1 VSEEHQGSGQP
12 PKTDIH
18 LASSKRPSASPR
30 PSSGPGP
37 SADAGSGRD
46 PQSTPAIDEST
57 LDAQTQKAL
66 AFVRTLVKA
75 MQMSVEV
82 NLAPDDGEGSPDEIR
97 IELEGPDAGR
107 IIGKK
112 GNVLD
117 AIQYLTARVVVR
129 PGESRRHIIVD
140 AEGYRARHE
149 DQLAQMARRLAQR
162 VATEGKVITFDPMS
176 ARERRIVHM
185 ALREIQGVR
194 TESMGE
200 EPQRRVQII
209 PNKTAREAT

>member
-1 VSEEHQGSGQP
+1 VSEQEESNHDNGER
-12 PKTDIH
+12 
-18 LASSKRPSASPR
+18 SSEA
-30 PSSGPGP
+30 
-37 SADAGSGRD
+37 AV
-46 PQSTPAIDEST
+46 DEST
-57 LDAQTQKAL
+57 LDERTRKAL
-66 AFVRTLVKA
+66 RFVRTLMEK
-75 MQMSVEV
+75 MQMTVEV
-82 NLAPDDGEGSPDEIR
+82 NIAPNDGEGSPDEIR
-97 IELEGPDAGR
+97 IEIEGPDAGR
-107 IIGKK
+107 TIGKK

-129 PGESRRHIIVD
+129 PGDARRHVIVD

-149 DQLAQMARRLAQR
+149 DQLAQMARGLAQR

-185 ALREIQGVR
+185 ALKDMKGVR

-209 PNKTAREAT
+209 PDK

>member
-1 VSEEHQGSGQP
+1 VSEQHETGQP
-12 PKTDIH
+12 AAEASLEREPK
-18 LASSKRPSASPR
+18 RE
-30 PSSGPGP
+30 
-37 SADAGSGRD
+37 
-46 PQSTPAIDEST
+46 IDETT

-66 AFVRTLVKA
+66 AFVRMLTQK
-75 MQMSVEV
+75 MEMTVEV
-82 NLAPDDGEGSPDEIR
+82 NLAPDDGEGSADEIR
-97 IELEGPDAGR
+97 IEIEGPDAGR

-117 AIQYLTARVVVR
+117 ALQYLTARVVVR
-129 PGESRRHIIVD
+129 PGSARRHVIVD

-176 ARERRIVHM
+176 PRERRIVHM
-185 ALREIQGVR
+185 ALRDIKGVR

-209 PNKTAREAT
+209 PEKAASGSPPA

>member
-1 VSEEHQGSGQP
+1 MSEQHETGQP
-12 PKTDIH
+12 AAEASLEREPK
-18 LASSKRPSASPR
+18 RE
-30 PSSGPGP
+30 
-37 SADAGSGRD
+37 
-46 PQSTPAIDEST
+46 IDETT

-66 AFVRTLVKA
+66 AFVRMLTQK
-75 MQMSVEV
+75 MEMTVEV
-82 NLAPDDGEGSPDEIR
+82 NLAPDDGEGSADEIR
-97 IELEGPDAGR
+97 IEIEGPDAGR

-117 AIQYLTARVVVR
+117 ALQYLTARVVVR
-129 PGESRRHIIVD
+129 PGSARRHVIVD

-176 ARERRIVHM
+176 PRERRIVHM
-185 ALREIQGVR
+185 ALRDIKGVR

-209 PNKTAREAT
+209 PEKAASGSPPA

>member
-1 VSEEHQGSGQP
+1 VSEERGQNRQPKP
-12 PKTDIH
+12 P
-18 LASSKRPSASPR
+18 ASEDDGTSPPLPERGRNLDGTSPPLPERGRNREERSSLPAVDEASL
-30 PSSGPGP
+30 
-37 SADAGSGRD
+37 D
-46 PQSTPAIDEST
+46 P
-57 LDAQTQKAL
+57 QTQKAL
-66 AFVRTLVKA
+66 FFVRILVDK
-75 MQMSVEV
+75 MQMNVEV
-82 NLAPDDGEGSPDEIR
+82 NLAPDDGEGTPDEIR
-97 IELEGPDAGR
+97 IEIEGPDAGR

-129 PGESRRHIIVD
+129 PGEPRRHVIVD

-149 DQLAQMARRLAQR
+149 DQLSQMARRLAQR

-185 ALREIQGVR
+185 ALREMKGVR

-209 PNKTAREAT
+209 PDKSVG

>member
-1 VSEEHQGSGQP
+1 MPGRQRPQYERERLVSEEHELSRSDGER
-12 PKTDIH
+12 
-18 LASSKRPSASPR
+18 ASKPSV
-30 PSSGPGP
+30 
-37 SADAGSGRD
+37 
-46 PQSTPAIDEST
+46 DEST
-57 LDAQTQKAL
+57 LDEQTRKAL
-66 AFVRTLVKA
+66 AFVRTISSK

-82 NLAPDDGEGSPDEIR
+82 NVAPNDGEGSPDEIR
-97 IELEGPDAGR
+97 IEIEGPDAGR

-129 PGESRRHIIVD
+129 PGDARRHVIVD

-149 DQLAQMARRLAQR
+149 DQLSQMARRLAQR

-176 ARERRIVHM
+176 ARERRIVHV
-185 ALREIQGVR
+185 ALREVKGVR

-209 PNKTAREAT
+209 PDKPSS

>member
-1 VSEEHQGSGQP
+1 MSEEQHGTGQP
-12 PKTDIH
+12 NAANATR
-18 LASSKRPSASPR
+18 LSGVSPSARASGAQDHDRQPSP
-30 PSSGPGP
+30 PHESG
-37 SADAGSGRD
+37 
-46 PQSTPAIDEST
+46 STPAVDEST

-66 AFVRTLVKA
+66 AFVRMVVAK
-75 MQMSVEV
+75 MQMNVEV

-97 IELEGPDAGR
+97 IEVEGADAGR

-129 PGESRRHIIVD
+129 PGQPRRHIIVD

-176 ARERRIVHM
+176 PRERRIVHM
-185 ALREIQGVR
+185 ALRDITAVR

-209 PNKTAREAT
+209 PNKGAREPT

>member
-1 VSEEHQGSGQP
+1 MSEQHETEQPAADEGSP
-12 PKTDIH
+12 E
-18 LASSKRPSASPR
+18 REPR
-30 PSSGPGP
+30 
-37 SADAGSGRD
+37 RE
-46 PQSTPAIDEST
+46 IDETT

-66 AFVRTLVKA
+66 AFVRMLTQKMDMV
-75 MQMSVEV
+75 VEV
-82 NLAPDDGEGSPDEIR
+82 NLAPDDGEGSADEIR
-97 IELEGPDAGR
+97 IEIEGPDAGR

-117 AIQYLTARVVVR
+117 ALQYLTARVVVR
-129 PGESRRHIIVD
+129 PGSARRHVIVD

-176 ARERRIVHM
+176 PRERRIVHM
-185 ALREIQGVR
+185 ALRDIKGVR

-209 PNKTAREAT
+209 PEKAPGLPPV

>member
-1 VSEEHQGSGQP
+1 VSEQQHETEH
-12 PKTDIH
+12 T
-18 LASSKRPSASPR
+18 ASPPNGGER
-30 PSSGPGP
+30 HE
-37 SADAGSGRD
+37 
-46 PQSTPAIDEST
+46 IDEST

-66 AFVRTLVKA
+66 AFVRMLTQ
-75 MQMSVEV
+75 QMEMTVDV
-82 NLAPDDGEGSPDEIR
+82 NLAPDDGEGSDDEIR
-97 IELEGPDAGR
+97 IEIEGPDAGR

-117 AIQYLTARVVVR
+117 ALQYLTARVVVR
-129 PGESRRHIIVD
+129 PGSARRHVIVD

-149 DQLAQMARRLAQR
+149 DQLAQMARRLALR

-176 ARERRIVHM
+176 PRERRIVHM
-185 ALREIQGVR
+185 ALRDVKGVR

-209 PNKTAREAT
+209 PEKAAPTPA

>member
-1 VSEEHQGSGQP
+1 VSEEAEQREQ
-12 PKTDIH
+12 T
-18 LASSKRPSASPR
+18 
-30 PSSGPGP
+30 
-37 SADAGSGRD
+37 
-46 PQSTPAIDEST
+46 IDEET
-57 LDAQTQKAL
+57 LDAQTRKAL
-66 AFVRTLVKA
+66 GFVRTLVNR
-75 MQMSVEV
+75 MQMNVEV
-82 NLAPDDGEGSPDEIR
+82 NLAPNDGEGTPDEIR
-97 IELEGPDAGR
+97 IEIEGPDSGR

-117 AIQYLTARVVVR
+117 AIQYLTARIVVR
-129 PGESRRHIIVD
+129 PGEPRRHVIVD

-185 ALREIQGVR
+185 ALRDVKGVR

-209 PNKTAREAT
+209 PEKAGGAA

>member
-1 VSEEHQGSGQP
+1 MSEEQQGSG
-12 PKTDIH
+12 H
-18 LASSKRPSASPR
+18 SSKTAVTTRAPEAPAPR
-30 PSSGPGP
+30 E
-37 SADAGSGRD
+37 AGLK
-46 PQSTPAIDEST
+46 TPAEPVDEET
-57 LDAQTQKAL
+57 LDAQTRKAL
-66 AFVRTLVKA
+66 AFVRNVVRR
-75 MQMSVEV
+75 MDMNVEV
-82 NLAPDDGEGSPDEIR
+82 NLAPDDGEGSADEIR
-97 IELEGPDAGR
+97 IEVEGPDAGR

-117 AIQYLTARVVVR
+117 ALQYLTARVVVR
-129 PGESRRHIIVD
+129 PGEPRRHIIVD

-185 ALREIQGVR
+185 ALRDIKGVR

-209 PNKTAREAT
+209 PEKAAP

>member
-1 VSEEHQGSGQP
+1 MSEEARKSSP
-12 PKTDIH
+12 AVDAIATDM
-18 LASSKRPSASPR
+18 
-30 PSSGPGP
+30 
-37 SADAGSGRD
+37 
-46 PQSTPAIDEST
+46 QT
-57 LDAQTQKAL
+57 LKAL
-66 AFVRTLVKA
+66 AFVRVLVGK
-75 MQMSVEV
+75 MLMNVEA
-82 NLAPDDGEGSPDEIR
+82 NLAPNDGEGAPDEIR
-97 IELEGPDAGR
+97 IEIEGPDSGR

-129 PGESRRHIIVD
+129 PGEPRRHIIVD

-176 ARERRIVHM
+176 PRERRIVHM
-185 ALREIQGVR
+185 ALRDIKGVR

-209 PNKTAREAT
+209 PEQTPPAS

>member
-1 VSEEHQGSGQP
+1 MSEQQHGTGQP
-12 PKTDIH
+12 NSAGAARSTGVSQPARA
-18 LASSKRPSASPR
+18 ASAEGHEGTAPAVR
-30 PSSGPGP
+30 
-37 SADAGSGRD
+37 DAG
-46 PQSTPAIDEST
+46 STPAIDETT
-57 LDAQTQKAL
+57 LDSQTQKAL
-66 AFVRTLVKA
+66 AFVRMLVAK
-75 MQMSVEV
+75 MQMNVEV

-97 IELEGPDAGR
+97 IEVEGADAGR

-129 PGESRRHIIVD
+129 PGQPRRHIIVD

-176 ARERRIVHM
+176 PRERRIVHM
-185 ALREIQGVR
+185 ALRDITAVR

-209 PNKTAREAT
+209 PNKTARDPT

>member
-1 VSEEHQGSGQP
+1 VSSEQESNSNG
-12 PKTDIH
+12 KVR
-18 LASSKRPSASPR
+18 SSEARV
-30 PSSGPGP
+30 
-37 SADAGSGRD
+37 
-46 PQSTPAIDEST
+46 DEST
-57 LDAQTQKAL
+57 LDEQTRKSL
-66 AFVRTLVKA
+66 AFVRTLVGK
-75 MQMSVEV
+75 MQMNVEV
-82 NLAPDDGEGSPDEIR
+82 NVAPNDGEGSPDEIR
-97 IELEGPDAGR
+97 IEIEGPDAGR

-129 PGESRRHIIVD
+129 PGDARRHVIVD

-185 ALREIQGVR
+185 ALRDIKGVR

-209 PNKTAREAT
+209 PDKAG

>member
-1 VSEEHQGSGQP
+1 MPRRYERERHVPDEQETQSAPEVDEE
-12 PKTDIH
+12 
-18 LASSKRPSASPR
+18 A
-30 PSSGPGP
+30 
-37 SADAGSGRD
+37 ADD
-46 PQSTPAIDEST
+46 
-57 LDAQTQKAL
+57 QTKKAL
-66 AFVRTLVKA
+66 AFVRTVVGRL
-75 MQMSVEV
+75 QMNVEA
-82 NLAPDDGEGSPDEIR
+82 NLAPNDGEGTPDEIR
-97 IELEGPDAGR
+97 IEIEGPDAGR

-129 PGESRRHIIVD
+129 PGEPRRHVIVD

-149 DQLAQMARRLAQR
+149 DQLSQMARRLALR
-162 VATEGKVITFDPMS
+162 VAEEGKVITFDPMS

-185 ALREIQGVR
+185 ALRDIKGVR

-209 PNKTAREAT
+209 PDKPAAPSST

>member
-1 VSEEHQGSGQP
+1 VSEEQESNRDDQER
-12 PKTDIH
+12 
-18 LASSKRPSASPR
+18 SSEARV
-30 PSSGPGP
+30 
-37 SADAGSGRD
+37 
-46 PQSTPAIDEST
+46 DEST
-57 LDAQTQKAL
+57 LDLQTRKAL
-66 AFVRTLVKA
+66 AFVRTLVGK

-82 NLAPDDGEGSPDEIR
+82 NVAPNDGEGSPDEIR
-97 IELEGPDAGR
+97 IEIEGHDAGR

-117 AIQYLTARVVVR
+117 AIQYLTARAVVR
-129 PGESRRHIIVD
+129 PGDARRHVIVD

-185 ALREIQGVR
+185 ALRDMSGVR

-209 PNKTAREAT
+209 PDKTIA

>member
-1 VSEEHQGSGQP
+1 MSEEQGTGQP
-12 PKTDIH
+12 AKAEVQATP
-18 LASSKRPSASPR
+18 SKRPARTPEAADGAAPPEERESA
-30 PSSGPGP
+30 
-37 SADAGSGRD
+37 
-46 PQSTPAIDEST
+46 PAIDETT
-57 LDAQTQKAL
+57 LDPQTRKAL
-66 AFVRTLVKA
+66 AFVRMLVGKME
-75 MQMSVEV
+75 MQVEV
-82 NLAPDDGEGSPDEIR
+82 NLAPDDGEGAPDEIR
-97 IELEGPDAGR
+97 IEIEGPDAGR

-129 PGESRRHIIVD
+129 PGDQRRHIIVD

-176 ARERRIVHM
+176 ARERRIVHV
-185 ALREIQGVR
+185 ALRDIKGVR
-194 TESMGE
+194 TESVGE

-209 PNKTAREAT
+209 PETA

>member
-1 VSEEHQGSGQP
+1 MSEEQELNHS
-12 PKTDIH
+12 DRER
-18 LASSKRPSASPR
+18 ASE
-30 PSSGPGP
+30 SSV
-37 SADAGSGRD
+37 
-46 PQSTPAIDEST
+46 DEST
-57 LDAQTQKAL
+57 LDDQTRKGL
-66 AFVRTLVKA
+66 SFVRTLVER
-75 MQMSVEV
+75 MQMTVEV
-82 NLAPDDGEGSPDEIR
+82 NVAPNDGEGSPDEIR
-97 IELEGPDAGR
+97 IEIEGPDAGR

-129 PGESRRHIIVD
+129 PGDARRHVIVD

-185 ALREIQGVR
+185 ALRDIKGVR

-209 PNKTAREAT
+209 PDKA

>member
-1 VSEEHQGSGQP
+1 VEG
-12 PKTDIH
+12 
-18 LASSKRPSASPR
+18 AVVARPV
-30 PSSGPGP
+30 
-37 SADAGSGRD
+37 
-46 PQSTPAIDEST
+46 DEQT
-57 LDAQTQKAL
+57 LKAL
-66 AFVRTLVKA
+66 AFVRVLVGK
-75 MQMSVEV
+75 MQMDVEA
-82 NLAPDDGEGSPDEIR
+82 NLAPNDGEGTADEIR
-97 IELEGPDAGR
+97 IEIEGPDAGR

-117 AIQYLTARVVVR
+117 AIQYLTARATVR
-129 PGESRRHIIVD
+129 PGEPRRHIIVD

-149 DQLAQMARRLAQR
+149 DQLSQMARRLAQR

-185 ALREIQGVR
+185 ALRGIKGVR

-209 PNKTAREAT
+209 PDKTTA

>member
-1 VSEEHQGSGQP
+1 VSEEQQGSGQ
-12 PKTDIH
+12 
-18 LASSKRPSASPR
+18 RV
-30 PSSGPGP
+30 
-37 SADAGSGRD
+37 
-46 PQSTPAIDEST
+46 DEST
-57 LDAQTQKAL
+57 LDAQKRKAL
-66 AFVRTLVKA
+66 EFVRTLVGK
-75 MQMSVEV
+75 MQMGVEV

-129 PGESRRHIIVD
+129 PGDARRHVIVD

-185 ALREIQGVR
+185 ALRDIKGVR

-209 PNKTAREAT
+209 PDKSARDPA

>member
-1 VSEEHQGSGQP
+1 VSEQQQDNYPDNPGQAADRVGGAGAAGDGGSDP
-12 PKTDIH
+12 
-18 LASSKRPSASPR
+18 LAPR
-30 PSSGPGP
+30 AREEAVPV
-37 SADAGSGRD
+37 
-46 PQSTPAIDEST
+46 DESA

-66 AFVRTLVKA
+66 GFVRMLVQK
-75 MQMSVEV
+75 MQMNVEV
-82 NLAPDDGEGSPDEIR
+82 NLAPDDGEGTPDEIR
-97 IELEGPDAGR
+97 IEVEGPDAGR

-117 AIQYLTARVVVR
+117 AIQYVTARVVVR
-129 PGESRRHIIVD
+129 PGDARRHVIVD

-149 DQLAQMARRLAQR
+149 DQLSQMARRLAER

-185 ALREIQGVR
+185 ALRDIKGVR
-194 TESMGE
+194 TESMGA

-209 PNKTAREAT
+209 PDKSAREAT

>member
-1 VSEEHQGSGQP
+1 MSDGQEREAP
-12 PKTDIH
+12 
-18 LASSKRPSASPR
+18 AAQVRAPR
-30 PSSGPGP
+30 TA
-37 SADAGSGRD
+37 ADEA
-46 PQSTPAIDEST
+46 TADEPT
-57 LDAQTQKAL
+57 RRAL
-66 AFVRTLVKA
+66 AFVRTLVDK
-75 MQMSVEV
+75 MQMSAEV
-82 NLAPDDGEGSPDEIR
+82 NLAPNDGEGSPDEIR
-97 IELEGPDAGR
+97 IEIEGPDAGR

-129 PGESRRHIIVD
+129 PGDPRRHVIVD

-149 DQLAQMARRLAQR
+149 DQLSQMARRLAQR
-162 VATEGKVITFDPMS
+162 VASEGKVITFDPMS

-185 ALREIQGVR
+185 ALRDIKGVR

-209 PNKTAREAT
+209 PAKATA

>member
-1 VSEEHQGSGQP
+1 MSEEQRLNSRSEQR
-12 PKTDIH
+12 
-18 LASSKRPSASPR
+18 SSEPSV
-30 PSSGPGP
+30 
-37 SADAGSGRD
+37 
-46 PQSTPAIDEST
+46 DEST
-57 LDAQTQKAL
+57 LDEQTRKAL
-66 AFVRTLVKA
+66 AFVRMLMSK

-82 NLAPDDGEGSPDEIR
+82 NVAPNDGEGSPDEIR
-97 IELEGPDAGR
+97 IEIEGTDAGR

-129 PGESRRHIIVD
+129 PGDARRHLIVD

-149 DQLAQMARRLAQR
+149 DQLSQMARRLAER

-176 ARERRIVHM
+176 ARERRIVHI
-185 ALREIQGVR
+185 ALRDMKGVR

-209 PNKTAREAT
+209 PDKTNV